1 MVMVL
6 SGLFVV
12 LVAAGRASGLSSVIR
27 RYSDLGGQP
36 YALSRDG
43 RSLVVNG
50 SRVLLLSGSI
60 HYVRSTPEMWPQ
72 LFAEARANGLNAIE
86 SYVFWNAHAPTRSGP
101 YDYSGNRN
109 VTRFLSLAAEH
120 DLFVLWRF
128 GPYVCAEWP
137 GGGVP
142 AWIIRDVP
150 GMRTRTNNSA
160 WLAETGKWM
169 RAHFAV
175 VEPYLS
181 RNGGPIIASQIE
193 NEYGRSCTYD
203 DPLLARRALA
213 ILHADGSSYTL
224 DLE

>member
-1 MVMVL
+1 MFGSSMGMVL

-101 YDYSGNRN
+101 YDYSGNRD
-109 VTRFLSLAAEH
+109 VARFLSLAAEH
-120 DLFVLWRF
+120 PRDGLDPVVTQAAR
-128 GPYVCAEWP
+128 
-137 GGGVP
+137 GVR
-142 AWIIRDVP
+142 AALIAAGKDV
-150 GMRTRTNNSA
+150 
-160 WLAETGKWM
+160 
-169 RAHFAV
+169 
-175 VEPYLS
+175 
-181 RNGGPIIASQIE
+181 
-193 NEYGRSCTYD
+193 
-203 DPLLARRALA
+203 
-213 ILHADGSSYTL
+213 
-224 DLE
+224 